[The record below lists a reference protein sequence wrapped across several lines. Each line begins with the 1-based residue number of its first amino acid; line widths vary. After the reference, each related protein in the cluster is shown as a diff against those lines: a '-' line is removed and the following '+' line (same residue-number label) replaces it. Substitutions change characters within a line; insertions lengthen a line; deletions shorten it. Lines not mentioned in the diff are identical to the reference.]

1 MRISRTNFYPIL
13 ETEGENDESASYYS
27 YENND
32 LPEEAV
38 EAPVWHAEG
47 EAVAASLGQGARVRY
62 LPVTE
67 PTLERHGKIAALLRF

>member
-27 YENND
+27 YENNE

-38 EAPVWHAEG
+38 EAPVMT
-47 EAVAASLGQGARVRY
+47 VAMPSSTSPAKPGIRTR
-62 LPVTE
+62 
-67 PTLERHGKIAALLRF
+67 PTPAPIMV